1 MIELKV
7 FWLQPATN
15 ASLQTADTQTPA
27 PRLHAR
33 RFPYRANSVDF
44 GVGGKSHDTDVI
56 VGATCA
62 TPVCLFDF
70 GPGGATRRG
79 VDAAIDAA
87 PTFDNAMIREIN
99 YFLGWRH

>member
-15 ASLQTADTQTPA
+15 ATLQTTDAQT
-27 PRLHAR
+27 
-33 RFPYRANSVDF
+33 
-44 GVGGKSHDTDVI
+44 
-56 VGATCA
+56 A
-62 TPVCLFDF
+62 TPSFYAGAFPDRVPNDVDLCLNGKTNVAHMLRIIMGAPVCIFDF

-87 PTFDNAMIREIN
+87 PTFDNAMI
-99 YFLGWRH
+99 